1 MKNYVKNAL
10 KRLKIVEFC
19 KKGFDFIYRAWG
31 QRNFW
36 ILIQNQINNFCLMK
50 FIKKILEDW
59 LFFYCFYK
67 NLADKRFE
75 MFKKSLGF

>member
-31 QRNFW
+31 QRNF
-36 ILIQNQINNFCLMK
+36 
-50 FIKKILEDW
+50 
-59 LFFYCFYK
+59 
-67 NLADKRFE
+67 
-75 MFKKSLGF
+75 